1 MELCVGIDLGTT
13 NSVLAV
19 VNEKP
24 NGDLVSKVVDLS
36 RAVDSYAVP
45 GGSKYMYQKKPLLPS
60 YVYYRPESE
69 YSSIVG
75 DYAKGMYAKRPHLVV
90 KSIKSQM
97 GNAVAEGMVAEIPDK
112 TPARISSRIL
122 MHMLNQASKI
132 YHQDIRDAVIT
143 VPANFDAAMCK
154 ATLEAAAMAGV
165 IVRRP
170 NGTEKPILLSEPNA
184 VMYDLINQIR
194 NGEVHA
200 SILDLSEPRQVMVF
214 DIGGGTLDITLHTIK
229 WRDEAKS
236 LLKVDEIATNR
247 YTLLGGDDFDEVIAK
262 EMFNRYLAKYEDSPA
277 AVEAIRKEQT
287 SVMAQLRIFAEGLK
301 LELSNRKLEAEL
313 GDSAWGWDDEEE
325 EGFAVGGHMGSTGFA
340 YDDYFTTE
348 EIEGFLEPFM
358 GRDLVLDDYKRLSA
372 IKETNTIVYP
382 ILDVLHKAAAKLGDD
397 QVRVD
402 AVVLNGGMSKFY
414 MVQQRLK
421 AFFGFDPIV
430 ALDPDQ
436 AVARGAAI
444 YHHYLRINEALLQD
458 DMRLVGDEAAATVE
472 AISKTKGTGAGVATN
487 DEAGTGGGAQ
497 GRHVVDLRDFR
508 PNTFGDAAQYGSSGG
523 SSAADAL
530 ATAKALAAAKRKKLA
545 DQVHIQFG
553 KTVLNEGLYLGLKN
567 GVAPV
572 ELVPTGAELPFVSQ
586 VMKGFKIR
594 SEQERI
600 CIPIQT
606 KTIDGTMQTIAK
618 GNIKVHR
625 VLKEEAYVAF
635 VVSMSSSKVLT
646 MKAWI
651 TSDVEGQNAV
661 QSATVMIEIGREK
674 NPIKAKERMLPP
686 NGSLLRADYE
696 INSLIQLCRNWEK
709 YKNPNNTSAV
719 KALTKIRSITKGIRA
734 CRNPQDFGR
743 PMLEALMTE
752 MSQHARLRLYGLIR
766 RICTHWTEQEQ
777 RQLAD
782 ACMSELA
789 LELLG
794 IHEAKGA
801 RVNTLNAA
809 IMTLAKCG
817 SDAQIVSLGKIQD
830 PKLRQGMM
838 YTLALRQENPDWLY
852 QQFVADA
859 HAYLQ
864 GKPKSIQ
871 ESARSLGLALS
882 QYNGRCAPFD
892 HVSEALTLYLRLC
905 RYESHVMTDVT
916 RCTCISA
923 LGWICDQRTETARAI
938 DSLLLHEVR
947 DVLQVWNVEGT
958 PYQKCCLVAEKMIN
972 GLTLDESDE
981 KYLLS
986 LVEAM
991 ETD

>member
-1 MELCVGIDLGTT
+1 
-13 NSVLAV
+13 
-19 VNEKP
+19 
-24 NGDLVSKVVDLS
+24 
-36 RAVDSYAVP
+36 
-45 GGSKYMYQKKPLLPS
+45 
-60 YVYYRPESE
+60 
-69 YSSIVG
+69 
-75 DYAKGMYAKRPHLVV
+75 
-90 KSIKSQM
+90 
-97 GNAVAEGMVAEIPDK
+97 
-112 TPARISSRIL
+112 
-122 MHMLNQASKI
+122 
-132 YHQDIRDAVIT
+132 
-143 VPANFDAAMCK
+143 
-154 ATLEAAAMAGV
+154 
-165 IVRRP
+165 
-170 NGTEKPILLSEPNA
+170 
-184 VMYDLINQIR
+184 
-194 NGEVHA
+194 
-200 SILDLSEPRQVMVF
+200 
-214 DIGGGTLDITLHTIK
+214 
-229 WRDEAKS
+229 
-236 LLKVDEIATNR
+236 
-247 YTLLGGDDFDEVIAK
+247 
-262 EMFNRYLAKYEDSPA
+262 
-277 AVEAIRKEQT
+277 
-287 SVMAQLRIFAEGLK
+287 
-301 LELSNRKLEAEL
+301 
-313 GDSAWGWDDEEE
+313 
-325 EGFAVGGHMGSTGFA
+325 
-340 YDDYFTTE
+340 
-348 EIEGFLEPFM
+348 M

-372 IKETNTIVYP
+372 
-382 ILDVLHKAAAKLGDD
+382 
-397 QVRVD
+397 
-402 AVVLNGGMSKFY
+402 
-414 MVQQRLK
+414 
-421 AFFGFDPIV
+421 
-430 ALDPDQ
+430 
-436 AVARGAAI
+436 
-444 YHHYLRINEALLQD
+444 
-458 DMRLVGDEAAATVE
+458 
-472 AISKTKGTGAGVATN
+472 
-487 DEAGTGGGAQ
+487 
-497 GRHVVDLRDFR
+497 
-508 PNTFGDAAQYGSSGG
+508 
-523 SSAADAL
+523 
-530 ATAKALAAAKRKKLA
+530 
-545 DQVHIQFG
+545 
-553 KTVLNEGLYLGLKN
+553 
-567 GVAPV
+567 
-572 ELVPTGAELPFVSQ
+572 
-586 VMKGFKIR
+586 
-594 SEQERI
+594 
-600 CIPIQT
+600 
-606 KTIDGTMQTIAK
+606 
-618 GNIKVHR
+618 
-625 VLKEEAYVAF
+625 
-635 VVSMSSSKVLT
+635 
-646 MKAWI
+646 
-651 TSDVEGQNAV
+651 
-661 QSATVMIEIGREK
+661 
-674 NPIKAKERMLPP
+674 IKAKERMLPP

-743 PMLEALMTE
+743 PMLDALMTE
-752 MSQHARLRLYGLIR
+752 TSQHARLRLYGLIR

-817 SDAQIVSLGKIQD
+817 SDAQIASLGKIQD

>member
-184 VMYDLINQIR
+184 VIYDLINQIR

-372 IKETNTIVYP
+372 IK
-382 ILDVLHKAAAKLGDD
+382 
-397 QVRVD
+397 
-402 AVVLNGGMSKFY
+402 
-414 MVQQRLK
+414 
-421 AFFGFDPIV
+421 
-430 ALDPDQ
+430 
-436 AVARGAAI
+436 
-444 YHHYLRINEALLQD
+444 
-458 DMRLVGDEAAATVE
+458 
-472 AISKTKGTGAGVATN
+472 
-487 DEAGTGGGAQ
+487 
-497 GRHVVDLRDFR
+497 
-508 PNTFGDAAQYGSSGG
+508 
-523 SSAADAL
+523 
-530 ATAKALAAAKRKKLA
+530 
-545 DQVHIQFG
+545 
-553 KTVLNEGLYLGLKN
+553 
-567 GVAPV
+567 
-572 ELVPTGAELPFVSQ
+572 
-586 VMKGFKIR
+586 
-594 SEQERI
+594 
-600 CIPIQT
+600 
-606 KTIDGTMQTIAK
+606 
-618 GNIKVHR
+618 
-625 VLKEEAYVAF
+625 
-635 VVSMSSSKVLT
+635 
-646 MKAWI
+646 
-651 TSDVEGQNAV
+651 
-661 QSATVMIEIGREK
+661 
-674 NPIKAKERMLPP
+674 AKERMLPP

-752 MSQHARLRLYGLIR
+752 TSQHARLRLYGLIR

>member
-1 MELCVGIDLGTT
+1 
-13 NSVLAV
+13 
-19 VNEKP
+19 
-24 NGDLVSKVVDLS
+24 
-36 RAVDSYAVP
+36 
-45 GGSKYMYQKKPLLPS
+45 
-60 YVYYRPESE
+60 
-69 YSSIVG
+69 
-75 DYAKGMYAKRPHLVV
+75 
-90 KSIKSQM
+90 
-97 GNAVAEGMVAEIPDK
+97 
-112 TPARISSRIL
+112 
-122 MHMLNQASKI
+122 
-132 YHQDIRDAVIT
+132 
-143 VPANFDAAMCK
+143 
-154 ATLEAAAMAGV
+154 
-165 IVRRP
+165 
-170 NGTEKPILLSEPNA
+170 
-184 VMYDLINQIR
+184 
-194 NGEVHA
+194 
-200 SILDLSEPRQVMVF
+200 
-214 DIGGGTLDITLHTIK
+214 
-229 WRDEAKS
+229 
-236 LLKVDEIATNR
+236 
-247 YTLLGGDDFDEVIAK
+247 
-262 EMFNRYLAKYEDSPA
+262 
-277 AVEAIRKEQT
+277 
-287 SVMAQLRIFAEGLK
+287 MAQLRIFAEGLK

-372 IKETNTIVYP
+372 IK
-382 ILDVLHKAAAKLGDD
+382 
-397 QVRVD
+397 
-402 AVVLNGGMSKFY
+402 
-414 MVQQRLK
+414 
-421 AFFGFDPIV
+421 
-430 ALDPDQ
+430 
-436 AVARGAAI
+436 
-444 YHHYLRINEALLQD
+444 
-458 DMRLVGDEAAATVE
+458 
-472 AISKTKGTGAGVATN
+472 
-487 DEAGTGGGAQ
+487 
-497 GRHVVDLRDFR
+497 
-508 PNTFGDAAQYGSSGG
+508 
-523 SSAADAL
+523 
-530 ATAKALAAAKRKKLA
+530 
-545 DQVHIQFG
+545 
-553 KTVLNEGLYLGLKN
+553 
-567 GVAPV
+567 
-572 ELVPTGAELPFVSQ
+572 
-586 VMKGFKIR
+586 
-594 SEQERI
+594 
-600 CIPIQT
+600 
-606 KTIDGTMQTIAK
+606 
-618 GNIKVHR
+618 
-625 VLKEEAYVAF
+625 
-635 VVSMSSSKVLT
+635 
-646 MKAWI
+646 
-651 TSDVEGQNAV
+651 
-661 QSATVMIEIGREK
+661 
-674 NPIKAKERMLPP
+674 AKERMLPP

-752 MSQHARLRLYGLIR
+752 TSQHARLRLYGLIR

-892 HVSEALTLYLRLC
+892 HVSEALSLYLRLC